1 MKNKKSP
8 GGYYLPA
15 SSLGDISGGRHGTRG
30 CEGSPR
36 SVVRTDAKGRF
47 VQVTEDEDEMRTP
60 VTMNSRDGVLPNRFR
75 NADAAM
81 HSGRKV

>member
-1 MKNKKSP
+1 MNKRSP
-8 GGYYLPA
+8 GGHYLPA
-15 SSLGDISGGRHGTRG
+15 SPLGDTSGGRHETRG

-47 VQVTEDEDEMRTP
+47 VQVTEDEDETRTL
-60 VTMNSRDGVLPNRFR
+60 VTINSPDGVLPNRFR